1 MAIDGNSGAPSV
13 EDASSYMLQ
22 YGRFEA
28 VHKSQLEALGL
39 PAHLWP
45 VLYRKLATDTFDI
58 GSYVAF
64 GDLDSD
70 ESSSDNTSS
79 SVAKGLTEHSLC
91 LSVEQLDAGSNV
103 FLVDHAWTTTID
115 QIIENLD
122 RVPGLLERMEKL
134 TGAYDSLA
142 GSTEMANADSL
153 NPEIEAN
160 IPTVTLMTGV
170 SEEKARELL
179 VRVNGCLIDA
189 LMAAED
195 EGKEAT
201 PAQNTLQEQILQQLG
216 GGEGFGNSKAL
227 QWRTRGYDCAQ
238 CALGGGDQLDGMEV
252 SVPLGP
258 GATARDIECTIAPK
272 HLTVSVRGN
281 RVLDGDLHA
290 EVKPDESTWSVENGM
305 LTITLTKRVAD
316 SWPELVIGEK
326 HVNPFELRKHLA
338 RVGGELWRYFQGY
351 DCMVQGADQSV
362 MKQTNWYIQDE
373 VGLSV
378 AHSSDPNVCCLPFL
392 YLGAQ
397 GQVSPFSIIWPVK
410 PISCGDTLT
419 RDFCPSWL
427 KEARQRQG
435 YLQAIF
441 PAPTQPL
448 LDAYLEFTKDLGQT
462 ATSATRA
469 NLTVTPAPI
478 GQVTRVFVSEAT
490 LDVKEAMSAAG
501 FEAVAVIEE
510 ADIVF
515 DDDTASAHADKSTN
529 QHPLNSVFSSID
541 KTVLAL
547 QSVAGIQAWLSPGFH
562 LPTQVNEFIGAALMD
577 SNSWWMLASS
587 QGPSNMRPPRVVTN
601 SWAAAVRHMDVG
613 YTSALKCMPSAI
625 ALDQVHVAERLVLLT
640 PSNRLYIWHKN
651 MWIYSHQIQLR
662 DNKPEPYQT
671 LAPAVEVAETLFM
684 EQLRAKFGD
693 KVVDSFAAKMDYVIT
708 DTVRLLL
715 GIDSSDGK
723 DFGLFS
729 FRFVLGKSADDG
741 IAPLL
746 QGVSPVPVHERLAN
760 NTHLVPALLSALSGS
775 PDAEIWKQA
784 GVQQD

>member
-1 MAIDGNSGAPSV
+1 MAVDGNSGAPSV
-13 EDASSYMLQ
+13 DDASSYMLQ

-45 VLYRKLATDTFDI
+45 VLYRKLVTDTFDI
-58 GSYVAF
+58 GSYVVF
-64 GDLDSD
+64 GDHD
-70 ESSSDNTSS
+70 SS

-103 FLVDHAWTTTID
+103 FLVDHAWTTTVD

-142 GSTEMANADSL
+142 GSTGVANADSL
-153 NPEIEAN
+153 NPEIEDN
-160 IPTVTLMTGV
+160 IPTVTSMTGV

-189 LMAAED
+189 IMAAED

-216 GGEGFGNSKAL
+216 GGEGLDNSRPL

-238 CALGGGDQLDGMEV
+238 CALDGGDQLDGMEV
-252 SVPLGP
+252 SIPLGP
-258 GATARDIECTIAPK
+258 GASARDIECTIAPK

-397 GQVSPFSIIWPVK
+397 GQVSPFSIIWPIK

-427 KEARQRQG
+427 KDARQRQG

-448 LDAYLEFTKDLGQT
+448 LDAYLEFAKDLEQT
-462 ATSATRA
+462 ATGATRA
-469 NLTVTPAPI
+469 NLAATPAPV
-478 GQVTRVFVSEAT
+478 GHAKRVFVSGAT
-490 LDVKEAMSAAG
+490 LDAKEAISAAG
-501 FEAVAVIEE
+501 FEAVAVVEE
-510 ADIVF
+510 ADIVLD
-515 DDDTASAHADKSTN
+515 DDDTTSAHADKITN
-529 QHPLNSVFSSID
+529 RHPLNNVFGSID

-547 QSVAGIQAWLSPGFH
+547 QSVAGTQDWLSAGFH
-562 LPTQVNEFIGAALMD
+562 LPTQVSEFIGAALMD
-577 SNSWWMLASS
+577 GSSWWMLASS
-587 QGPSNMRPPRVVTN
+587 QGPPNMQPPRVVTS

-613 YTSALKCMPSAI
+613 YTSALKCMPSAV
-625 ALDQVHVAERLVLLT
+625 ALDQVHVAERLALLT
-640 PSNRLYIWHKN
+640 PSNRLYIWHKD
-651 MWIYSHQIQLR
+651 MWIYSHRIQLR

-671 LAPAVEVAETLFM
+671 LAPAVEVAEALFM
-684 EQLRAKFGD
+684 EQLRAKFGG
-693 KVVDSFAAKMDYVIT
+693 KVVDSFAAKMDYIIA

-729 FRFVLGKSADDG
+729 FRFVLGKGADDG

-746 QGVSPVPVHERLAN
+746 QGVSPVSVRERLAN
-760 NTHLVPALLSALSGS
+760 NTHLVPAILSALSGS
-775 PDAEIWKQA
+775 PDVAIWKQA